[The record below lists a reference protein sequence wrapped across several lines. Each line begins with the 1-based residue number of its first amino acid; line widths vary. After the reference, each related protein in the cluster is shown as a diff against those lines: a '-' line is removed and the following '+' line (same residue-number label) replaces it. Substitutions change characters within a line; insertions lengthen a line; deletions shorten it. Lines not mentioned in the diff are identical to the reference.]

1 MVQREQILGLVR
13 HGLTFI
19 GGILVAKGLASEGQI
34 MDLVGMTVT
43 SVGTV
48 WSILSNKYNSLT

>member
-1 MVQREQILGLVR
+1 MVQKEQILGLVR

-34 MDLVGMTVT
+34 MDMVGMLMTF
-43 SVGTV
+43 VGTL
-48 WSILSNKYNSLT
+48 WSVLSNK

>member
-34 MDLVGMTVT
+34 MDMVGMLMTF
-43 SVGTV
+43 VGTL
-48 WSILSNKYNSLT
+48 WSVISNK

>member
-1 MVQREQILGLVR
+1 MVQKEQVMGLVR

-34 MDLVGMTVT
+34 MDMVGMLMTF
-43 SVGTV
+43 VGTV
-48 WSILSNKYNSLT
+48 WSVISNK

>member
-1 MVQREQILGLVR
+1 MVQKEQVMGLVR

-34 MDLVGMTVT
+34 MDMVGMLMTF
-43 SVGTV
+43 VGTV
-48 WSILSNKYNSLT
+48 WSVLSNK

>member
-19 GGILVAKGLASEGQI
+19 GGILVAKGLASEGQV
-34 MDLVGMTVT
+34 MDMVGMLMTF
-43 SVGTV
+43 VGTL
-48 WSILSNKYNSLT
+48 WSVLSNK

>member
-1 MVQREQILGLVR
+1 MVQKEQVMGLVR

-34 MDLVGMTVT
+34 MDMVGMLMTF
-43 SVGTV
+43 VGTL
-48 WSILSNKYNSLT
+48 WSVVSNK

>member
-1 MVQREQILGLVR
+1 MVQKEQALGLIR

-34 MDLVGMTVT
+34 MDMVGMLMTF
-43 SVGTV
+43 VGTL
-48 WSILSNKYNSLT
+48 WSVISYK

>member
-1 MVQREQILGLVR
+1 MVQKEQILGLVR

-34 MDLVGMTVT
+34 MDIIGMTVT
-43 SVGTV
+43 FVGTV
-48 WSILSNKYNSLT
+48 WSILSNK

>member
-1 MVQREQILGLVR
+1 MVQKEQIMGLVR

-34 MDLVGMTVT
+34 MDMVGMLMTF
-43 SVGTV
+43 VGTL
-48 WSILSNKYNSLT
+48 WSVLSNK

>member
-19 GGILVAKGLASEGQI
+19 GGILVAKGLTSEGQV
-34 MDLVGMTVT
+34 MDMVGMLMTF
-43 SVGTV
+43 VGTL
-48 WSILSNKYNSLT
+48 WSVLSNK

>member
-1 MVQREQILGLVR
+1 MGLVR

-34 MDLVGMTVT
+34 MDMVGMLMTF
-43 SVGTV
+43 VGTV
-48 WSILSNKYNSLT
+48 WSVASNK

>member
-1 MVQREQILGLVR
+1 MVQKEQILGLVR

-34 MDLVGMTVT
+34 MDMVGMLMTFIGT
-43 SVGTV
+43 LWSV
-48 WSILSNKYNSLT
+48 LSNK

>member
-1 MVQREQILGLVR
+1 MVQKEQIMGLVR

-34 MDLVGMTVT
+34 MDMVGMLMTF
-43 SVGTV
+43 VGTL
-48 WSILSNKYNSLT
+48 WSVISNK

>member
-1 MVQREQILGLVR
+1 MVQKEQILGLVR

-34 MDLVGMTVT
+34 MDMVGMLMTF
-43 SVGTV
+43 VGTL
-48 WSILSNKYNSLT
+48 WSVISNK